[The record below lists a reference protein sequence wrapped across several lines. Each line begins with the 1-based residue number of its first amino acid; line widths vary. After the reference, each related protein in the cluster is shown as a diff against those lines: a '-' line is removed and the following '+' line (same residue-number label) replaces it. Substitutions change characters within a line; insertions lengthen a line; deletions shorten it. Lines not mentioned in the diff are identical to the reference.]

1 MQAYSPGFAKV
12 YNMRFGDFARAVAPR
27 IRAYFETTVVGQ
39 SGNRM
44 LLDVCCGAGH
54 LALHFLTNGYQVI
67 GIDLS
72 PSMLEFARQ
81 NAASYVDNR
90 QVRFFETDAVQFG
103 VDRPIGLAVSTY
115 ESMNYLPDMN
125 ALAGCFRSTYQAV
138 VSGGSFVFDLNT
150 RQGLRRWTALNIQ
163 DSDELTM
170 VMGGVYDE
178 QQNRAY
184 NRLFGFLRL
193 DNGKYERFEE
203 TIFNTAFGLTA
214 VRNSLLEAGW
224 QVVRFCRITD
234 LNTPL
239 DEPEKENRVWV
250 VAMKA

>member
-1 MQAYSPGFAKV
+1 MQAYGPGFAKV

-27 IRAYFETTVVGQ
+27 IRAYYESTVVGQ
-39 SGNRM
+39 SNNRM
-44 LLDVCCGAGH
+44 LLDICCGAGH
-54 LALHFLTNGYQVI
+54 LALHFLANGYQVI

-81 NAASYVDNR
+81 NAAAYVDTR
-90 QVRFFETDAVQFG
+90 QVRFFESDAVQFG
-103 VDRPIGLAVSTY
+103 VDRPIGLAVATY
-115 ESMNYLPDMN
+115 DSMNHLADMN
-125 ALAGCFRSTYQAV
+125 ALSGCFHSTYQAV

-150 RQGLRRWTALNIQ
+150 RQGLRRWAALNVQ
-163 DSDELTM
+163 ESDELTM
-170 VMGGVYDE
+170 VTGGVFDE
-178 QQNRAY
+178 AQNRAY
-184 NRLFGFLRL
+184 NRIFGFLRL

-203 TIFNTAFGLTA
+203 TLYNTAFGLTA

-250 VAMKA
+250 VAMKT